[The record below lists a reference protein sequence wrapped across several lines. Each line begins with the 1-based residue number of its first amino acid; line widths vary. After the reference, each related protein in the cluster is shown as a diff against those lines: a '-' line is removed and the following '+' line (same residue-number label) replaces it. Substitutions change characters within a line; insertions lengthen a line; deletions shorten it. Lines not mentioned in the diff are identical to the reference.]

1 MAILAAVMT
10 AIAAAEFVLL
20 IVIAGNRSESARVAE
35 LQAALTYVAEH
46 VAYFDR
52 LLFVRAY
59 LGGNNAVLEQQF
71 PTWRAYRNE
80 KVALAR
86 ETDG

>member
-20 IVIAGNRSESARVAE
+20 IVMAGNRSDPDRVAE

-46 VAYFDR
+46 VDYFDR
-52 LLFVRAY
+52 LVFIRAY
-59 LGGNNAVLEQQF
+59 LGGYSALLEQKF
-71 PTWRAYRNE
+71 PSWRAYRNE